1 MTARRV
7 DNVVSWLQQGY
18 PHGIPRQDYFP
29 LLALLARSL
38 SDDDVVA
45 VARAVLRGD
54 DSGSVTSREV
64 RAALHV
70 VTAAEPDA
78 EEIEQVAARL
88 ASVGWSVVASAR

>member
-1 MTARRV
+1 MAARRV

-45 VARAVLRGD
+45 VAQAVLRGD
-54 DSGSVTSREV
+54 DSGTVTSREV

-70 VTAAEPDA
+70 VTAAEPDV